1 MNHAKHTHHS
11 TPIKK
16 ELDIQGMH
24 CASCAAVITK
34 SLNKVPGVTSA
45 NVNYATERASVECDE
60 RVSDEAL
67 IRAVQGRGYNANVR
81 EKDRSKEHSHDE
93 HAHHSNEEH
102 SLYLLRWSLLF
113 TIPLMII
120 GMLFMS
126 DGLFFVGYEV
136 PYAMYILFVLAT
148 PVQFWLGATFYKG
161 AWASLKNFSAGM
173 DTLIALGTSAAYA
186 FSIYAVFFAM
196 DQSQYFEASATIIT
210 LILLGRYLEAR
221 AKSRANDAVK
231 KLMSL
236 APKQATVLR
245 GTKEIRIPVDEIV
258 VGDTILVRPG
268 ETVPVDG
275 IIVAGSSTIDESM
288 VTGESIPVEKRKTMS
303 VIGGTSNKHGSF
315 HMRATKV
322 GANTTLSKIVA
333 LIEEAQGRKA
343 PIQRYADLI
352 SGYFVPVVILIA
364 IATFVAWALFTSL
377 GWQFGLINAVAV
389 LVIACPCALGLATPT
404 AIMVGTGKGAQHG
417 ILIKGGDSLETA
429 HKVKA
434 VIFDKT
440 GTLTNGKPIVTNIS
454 GTLPEKRLLQLAASL
469 DKQSE
474 HPLADAI
481 VAHAKNANVSL
492 LATTRFKAIP
502 GHGVSGVIASKTY
515 YFGNEKLMRKQGVR
529 FERSTLEDEG
539 KTVMYL
545 AQGTK
550 YLGAVAVAD
559 TIKSTAKSAVEDLHR
574 LNVAVYLI
582 TGDNARTAKA
592 IAKQAGIAVENVFA
606 EVLPEDKASHV
617 KALQSQGLVVAMV
630 GDGINDAPALAQADI
645 GIAMGSGTDVAMETG
660 NVVLMR
666 SDVRDV
672 AKAIRLS
679 KQTMRKIR
687 QNLFW
692 AFAYN
697 IAGIPVAAGVFYFAT
712 GWLLSPAIA
721 GGAMAASSVSVVSNS
736 LLLRTKKL

>member
-1 MNHAKHTHHS
+1 MKDHAKHTR
-11 TPIKK
+11 K

-24 CASCAAVITK
+24 CASCANIIAK
-34 SLNKVPGVTSA
+34 GLHKVPGVKNAT
-45 NVNYATERASVECDE
+45 VNYATERASVECDDT
-60 RVSDEAL
+60 VTNEAL
-67 IRAVQGRGYNANVR
+67 VQAIKGRGYGATMRDAHAN
-81 EKDRSKEHSHDE
+81 HSGPVDE

-102 SLYLLRWSLLF
+102 SLYFLRWSLLF
-113 TIPLMII
+113 AVPAMII
-120 GMLFMS
+120 GMLFMR
-126 DGLFFVGYEV
+126 DGLAFVGYEI
-136 PYAMYILFVLAT
+136 PYAMYILFALAT

-173 DTLIALGTSAAYA
+173 DTLIALGTSAAYF
-186 FSIYAVFFAM
+186 FSVYAVFFAM
-196 DQSQYFEASATIIT
+196 GQSQYFEASIVIIT

-221 AKSRANDAVK
+221 AKSRANDAIK
-231 KLMSL
+231 KLMNL

-245 GTKEIRIPVDEIV
+245 GKQEMRISVDDVI
-258 VGDTILVRPG
+258 VGDIVLVRPG
-268 ETVPVDG
+268 EIIPVDG
-275 IIVAGSSTIDESM
+275 IITSGTSTIDESM
-288 VTGESIPVEKRKTMS
+288 VTGESIPVEKTKGMN
-303 VIGGTSNKHGSF
+303 VIGGTANKHGAFRFS
-315 HMRATKV
+315 ATKI
-322 GANTTLSKIVA
+322 GANTTLSKIVK
-333 LIEEAQGRKA
+333 LIEDAQGRKA
-343 PIQRYADLI
+343 PIQRYADII
-352 SGYFVPVVILIA
+352 SGYFVPIVILIA
-364 IATFVAWALFTSL
+364 IGTFLAWTFFTTL
-377 GWQFGLINAVAV
+377 GWEFALINAVAV

-440 GTLTNGKPIVTNIS
+440 GTLTNGKPVVTNVV
-454 GTLPEKRLLQLAASL
+454 GTLPEKKLLQIAASL
-469 DKQSE
+469 DYDSE
-474 HPLADAI
+474 HPLAEAI
-481 VAHAKNANVSL
+481 VNYAKAHKVTL
-492 LATTRFKAIP
+492 LKATKFKAIP
-502 GHGVSGVIASKTY
+502 GHGITGVLNKKTY
-515 YFGNEKLMRKQGVR
+515 YFGNEKLMRKQKVK
-529 FERSTLEDEG
+529 FERSPLEDEG

-545 AQGTK
+545 SQGAS
-550 YLGAVAVAD
+550 YIGAVAVAD
-559 TIKSTAKSAVEDLHR
+559 TLKDTAQTVVADLHA
-574 LNVAVYLI
+574 LGVAVYLV

-592 IAKQAGIAVENVFA
+592 IATQAGITAENVFA

-617 KALQSQGLVVAMV
+617 KALQAKGLVVAMV

-660 NVVLMR
+660 NIVLMR

-697 IAGIPVAAGVFYFAT
+697 VAGIPVAAGAFYFAT

-736 LLLRTKKL
+736 LLLRSKKL